1 MLNGT
6 TFIRVFIFDGG
17 YINDKLMNT
26 NHYYNQQLKT
36 INTTCYKI

>member
-6 TFIRVFIFDGG
+6 RFMRVFILNGG
-17 YINDKLMNT
+17 YINDKFINT
-26 NHYYNQQLKT
+26 KHNYNQQLKT